1 MATAH
6 RKLMDQGSTPVTIE
20 MTADPAGVAH
30 VSSVVT
36 YSSQSIGSV
45 TSNRIIVLAV
55 NSDKATAEPLS
66 ATIDYG
72 TGAQAMSSTTTAN
85 VGGIYSKIFYLA
97 APSGTTATF
106 AITFFAG
113 SNPSGSQ
120 NKVTIFKVAGAS
132 ATPATSGT
140 DSGLNIGTTPLTT
153 GSITIP
159 TSGGFIG
166 VATGANQGNTFT
178 WTNATEVTDGNGGN
192 FQYTTASRTTSG
204 TVTITCAS
212 SSSNEDGVLSYIVF
226 NPA

>member
-1 MATAH
+1 MSTAA
-6 RKLMDQGSTPVTIE
+6 RKLMDQGSSPTVIE

-36 YSSQSIGSV
+36 YSGQSIGAAASD
-45 TSNRIIVLAV
+45 RIVVLVV
-55 NSDKATAEPLS
+55 NSDKATAEPIS

-85 VGGIYSKIFYLA
+85 VSGLYARIFYLA
-97 APSGTTATF
+97 VPTGTTATF
-106 AITFFAG
+106 AVTFFAG

-120 NKVTIFKVAGAS
+120 NKITVFKVTGAN
-132 ATPATSGT
+132 ATPAASGT

-159 TSGGFIG
+159 TNGGFIG

-178 WTNATEVTDGNGGN
+178 WSNATEVTDGNGGN
-192 FQYTTASRTTSG
+192 FQYTTASRVTGG
-204 TVTITCAS
+204 TATITCAS
-212 SSSNEDGVLSYIVF
+212 SNAGEDGVLSYIVF